1 LSSLTEVNHVIAPN
15 TFKYVSFMRSTN
27 SHVEPPLLR
36 VIVSDKNYF
45 TKNDIGFL
53 IMVKNISNY
62 NRTIESEDKMD
73 RLVPGIN
80 AILTRELTSTYA

>member
-1 LSSLTEVNHVIAPN
+1 MI
-15 TFKYVSFMRSTN
+15 
-27 SHVEPPLLR
+27 
-36 VIVSDKNYF
+36 
-45 TKNDIGFL
+45 
-53 IMVKNISNY
+53 KNISNY